1 MVGQVNQRFVF
12 PMFEPPDFFPNASDV
27 TLFLDASGKIWS
39 IFVEKGDT
47 QRMYFSETLFAS
59 ACD

>member
-1 MVGQVNQRFVF
+1 MVGQINGRFVF

-27 TLFLDASGKIWS
+27 TLFLDASRNIWF
-39 IFVEKGDT
+39 IFVEQGDV
-47 QRMYFSETLFAS
+47 QRMYFSETFFAS